1 MKAPYFIDFA
11 NNVIV
16 ITRKFRDAASQMGTK
31 EYETMM
37 KLKEHGMPI
46 EVKAGLE
53 RKKKASTL
61 SYAKML
67 KHISCLADAEAY
79 LEEFEAVRKLSTGEV
94 NPYRYVL
101 QWYEA
106 KFPNHAAVP
115 EFDENLKKINTPA
128 NYAA

>member
-1 MKAPYFIDFA
+1 MSSL
-11 NNVIV
+11 V
-16 ITRKFRDAASQMGTK
+16 TRKFRGAASQMDTE
-31 EYETMM
+31 EYKTMM

-46 EVKAGLE
+46 QMQAASQ

-67 KHISCLADAEAY
+67 KHISCLADAETYKA
-79 LEEFEAVRKLSTGEV
+79 EFEAVREASLGEV

-101 QWYEA
+101 NWYEK

-115 EFDENLKKINTPA
+115 EMDENLKVINTPA
-128 NYAA
+128 GYAA

>member
-11 NNVIV
+11 RNVIV
-16 ITRKFRDAASQMGTK
+16 VTRKFRNAASQMDTD
-31 EYETMM
+31 EYKTMM

-46 EVKAGLE
+46 EVQAAPE
-53 RKKKASTL
+53 RKKRAATL

-67 KHISCLADAEAY
+67 KHISCLTDAETYRA
-79 LEEFEAVRKLSTGEV
+79 EFEAVREASLGEV

-101 QWYEA
+101 NWYEK

-115 EFDENLKKINTPA
+115 ELDENLKVINTPD

>member
-11 NNVIV
+11 RNIIV
-16 ITRKFRDAASQMGTK
+16 VTRKFRDAASQMDTN
-31 EYETMM
+31 EYKTMM

-46 EVKAGLE
+46 EVQAAPE
-53 RKKKASTL
+53 RKKSAATL
-61 SYAKML
+61 SYVKML
-67 KHISCLADAEAY
+67 KHISCLADAETYRA
-79 LEEFEAVRKLSTGEV
+79 EFEAVREASLGEV

-101 QWYEA
+101 NWYEK

-115 EFDENLKKINTPA
+115 ELDENLKVINTPA

>member
-11 NNVIV
+11 RNVIV
-16 ITRKFRDAASQMGTK
+16 VTRKFRNAASQMDTD
-31 EYETMM
+31 EYKTMM

-46 EVKAGLE
+46 EVQAAPE
-53 RKKKASTL
+53 RKKRAATL

-67 KHISCLADAEAY
+67 KHISCLADAETYMA
-79 LEEFEAVRKLSTGEV
+79 EFEVIRQASLGEI

-101 QWYEA
+101 NWYEK
-106 KFPNHAAVP
+106 KFPNHADVP
-115 EFDENLKKINTPA
+115 ELDENLKVINTPV

>member
-1 MKAPYFIDFA
+1 
-11 NNVIV
+11 
-16 ITRKFRDAASQMGTK
+16 
-31 EYETMM
+31 
-37 KLKEHGMPI
+37 MPI
-46 EVKAGLE
+46 EVQAAPE
-53 RKKKASTL
+53 RKKRAATL

-67 KHISCLADAEAY
+67 KHISCLADAETYRA
-79 LEEFEAVRKLSTGEV
+79 EFEAVREASLGEV

>member
-11 NNVIV
+11 RNVIV

-46 EVKAGLE
+46 EVQAAPE
-53 RKKKASTL
+53 RKKRAATL
-61 SYAKML
+61 SYAKMP
-67 KHISCLADAEAY
+67 KHISCLADAETYRA
-79 LEEFEAVRKLSTGEV
+79 EFEAVREASLGEV

-101 QWYEA
+101 NWYEK

-115 EFDENLKKINTPA
+115 ELDENLKVINTPA